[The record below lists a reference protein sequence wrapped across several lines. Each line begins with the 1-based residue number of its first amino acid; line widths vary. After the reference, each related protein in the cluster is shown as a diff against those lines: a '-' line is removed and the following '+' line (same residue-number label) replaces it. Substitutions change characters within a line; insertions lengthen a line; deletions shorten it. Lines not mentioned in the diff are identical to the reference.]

1 MIRLIAVTL
10 FALAA
15 CSALDAPVAQLERWQ
30 KQRAAGAMA
39 AIADEPVVPDCAPGR
54 GEPCQR
60 LHLMRAEACLAVAF
74 ADRAPAAACPGAS
87 AREAGLLACA
97 ASAAQA
103 AEQAAGEVLLPA
115 RKLRIQARLCAI
127 ENLPPAM
134 AAPAAREVITEAA
147 PLKDAEGALLRG
159 RAALS
164 AARPS
169 AGSEAARCA
178 SVREAFG
185 EARRGLLLAPDDPAL
200 KRLANDVALRAV
212 RIADCRV

>member
-1 MIRLIAVTL
+1 MIRLIAMMF

-15 CSALDAPVAQLERWQ
+15 CSVLDAPVAQLERW
-30 KQRAAGAMA
+30 RAAGAMA

-60 LHLMRAEACLAVAF
+60 LHLIRAEACLAVAF
-74 ADRAPAAACPGAS
+74 ADRGPDAACPGAS

-97 ASAAQA
+97 AGAAQA

-115 RKLRIQARLCAI
+115 RKLRTQARLCAI

-134 AAPAAREVITEAA
+134 AAPAARELVFEAA
-147 PLKDAEGALLRG
+147 PLSDAEGALLRG
-159 RAALS
+159 RALLS

-169 AGSEAARCA
+169 AGPEAARCA
-178 SVREAFG
+178 AVRDARA
-185 EARRGLLLAPDDPAL
+185 EARRGLQLNPADPAL
-200 KRLANDVALRAV
+200 KRLADDAALRAA
-212 RIADCRV
+212 RITDCRI